1 MTSLLV
7 AGKAL
12 SIKEQAFQSM
22 SSAVS
27 CSGLGVL
34 ADIIAIQ
41 ESSIPGRYNNAMS
54 EINKTEM
61 INGFK
66 YVL

>member
-1 MTSLLV
+1 M
-7 AGKAL
+7 L
-12 SIKEQAFQSM
+12 ST
-22 SSAVS
+22 VS

-34 ADIIAIQ
+34 ADIIAVQ

-54 EINKTEM
+54 EINKIAM
-61 INGFK
+61 INGYK

>member
-1 MTSLLV
+1 
-7 AGKAL
+7 
-12 SIKEQAFQSM
+12 M